1 MSETGDPARTRG
13 APAARWVSN
22 LKGACDVRI
31 FREGPGPYALTEAMT
46 GVRLGDRLIYL
57 GAGDPAMFAA
67 LAAKV
72 GLTGRARALV
82 ESEAASE
89 RIKEAAAR
97 AGVLIEVAIADFQG
111 LALDNAAFDIAV
123 IDATAGVVPQLSAGL
138 RTAAGAAVL
147 RALRP
152 RGRAIVVER
161 DKKGWFAAF
170 KGRPEGVD
178 AFRDQGAAAALLE
191 SAGFHPVRLL
201 AERAGERFTEG
212 WKRPEEPLTVDR
224 SALTVDH

>member
-1 MSETGDPARTRG
+1 
-13 APAARWVSN
+13 
-22 LKGACDVRI
+22 
-31 FREGPGPYALTEAMT
+31 MT
-46 GVRLGDRLIYL
+46 GVRLGDRLVYL
-57 GAGDPAMFAA
+57 GAGDAAMFAA

-97 AGVLIEVAIADFQG
+97 AGVLIEVAIADFQA
-111 LALDNAAFDIAV
+111 LALDDGAFDIAV
-123 IDATAGVVPQLSAGL
+123 IDATAGVVPRLSASQL
-138 RTAAGAAVL
+138 TAAGAALL

-161 DKKGWFAAF
+161 DKKGWLAAF

-178 AFRDQGAAAALLE
+178 AEVVKESSQIKDALARAKRANVDGRPYLLDIHVERDGVGAASAWHPSYSIAA
-191 SAGFHPVRLL
+191 
-201 AERAGERFTEG
+201 
-212 WKRPEEPLTVDR
+212 KRTRRV
-224 SALTVDH
+224 

>member
-1 MSETGDPARTRG
+1 MSQTPERLCRRS
-13 APAARWVSN
+13 PAAWPGVQICRE
-22 LKGACDVRI
+22 GIDVRI
-31 FREGPGPYALTEAMT
+31 FRQGPGPYALTEAMT
-46 GVRLGDRLIYL
+46 GVRLGERLIYI

-97 AGVLIEVAIADFQG
+97 AGVLIEVAVVDFPA
-111 LALDNAAFDIAV
+111 LAVDEAGFDVAV
-123 IDATAGVVPQLSAGL
+123 VDATAGIVL
-138 RTAAGAAVL
+138 RWDATQRAAVGAALL

-161 DKKGWFAAF
+161 ERSGWTAAL
-170 KGRPEGVD
+170 KGRPEGVA
-178 AFRDQGAAAALLE
+178 AFQAENAASGLLQ
-191 SAGFHPVRLL
+191 AGGFHPVRLL
-201 AERAGERFTEG
+201 AERHGERFTEG
-212 WKRPEEPLTVDR
+212 WKRGRE
-224 SALTVDH
+224 